1 MKIKTK
7 LLGNAVLNSILI
19 ISLLFIVVYL
29 GERVYKASKQT
40 LYDEAY
46 TSISLILNA
55 DRDFYQALVAQQDY
69 DLLKIKDE
77 KDAAKKDYEENM
89 AQTSERVSKA
99 IQAVEKDKIFWENIN
114 SRLKNQP
121 FRWFVKTRSLRSKPK
136 LPRKS

>member
-1 MKIKTK
+1 MKIKIK
-7 LLGNAVLNSILI
+7 ILGNAVLNSILI

-99 IQAVEKDKIFWENIN
+99 IQAVEKDKIFWENI
-114 SRLKNQP
+114 
-121 FRWFVKTRSLRSKPK
+121 KTDKGAFL
-136 LPRKS
+136 

>member
-55 DRDFYQALVAQQDY
+55 DRDFYQALVEDRPY
-69 DLLKIKDE
+69 
-77 KDAAKKDYEENM
+77 
-89 AQTSERVSKA
+89 
-99 IQAVEKDKIFWENIN
+99 
-114 SRLKNQP
+114 
-121 FRWFVKTRSLRSKPK
+121 
-136 LPRKS
+136 RKSMSHFEAMILLRKNLRR